1 MSETEI
7 NRKKANLGNIGVYF
21 NMKIAQLALAIG
33 GLLLF
38 LFGTTGGLTAAN
50 TEAQTVRVR
59 ELLQAGKAQAAIDT
73 LTGMRLQS
81 LEDPELYF
89 LLGKANLGIR
99 DYKNAEVAFKMA
111 LYFKHAYP
119 EANFELGLVKLQ
131 LNLPNEAV
139 YFFDQAVR
147 QRPEWEEAVRKL
159 GECYFRIG
167 RFDPALDAFNQLIK
181 KNPQDFISYY
191 FVGQIRKTQDLLDA
205 AVWNFQECLKIKP
218 DYIPA
223 LQALSQIYLNSDRP
237 DDALLLF
244 NQILKHEPDSL
255 RENQSVA
262 DLFVSRGKQRLE
274 QENLAGAAFDFQNV
288 QLIFPEDVSTRQ
300 MIREIDRRTLFDS
313 LKTQAL
319 HALTARSLEDAQ
331 LLFTKA
337 LVVAKDSAENTS
349 VTAFLDSLQTI
360 LNEQRYEGELK
371 ALSAKA
377 ENAFSAGDYEQALSL
392 YQKVI
397 LLNPSDQF
405 SQAAFR
411 ESGSLKYFVEAIR
424 EWNNENWESALKNF
438 DRVVAYYP
446 NFPQMKNKYQA
457 LQQIK
462 QLENQQLMV
471 LKALETGSYTT
482 ARDIFVK
489 IFKADAKNSK
499 LAELSFQIT
508 ALGSQQR
515 IQSYLQQAAGWF
527 GALLILAGG
536 LWYFFWR
543 QRPLNP
549 YAWKIAGLTI
559 LMVFPTLLL
568 VGAVIFSLNWQ
579 KPTEVELQVSTD
591 HASFLAEPDQK
602 YEIDFIADSVALQQ
616 ISQLRLEQIQ
626 LQSKDG
632 RIHRQLQKP
641 ETFPADTLKEPLSL
655 GFKTGPVLLT
665 NGRFA
670 CPTKI
675 VLRPGQRETGMTLV
689 PLPVQKNFTTWFR
702 GEIPVQLPFH
712 LQIPVANAFRA
723 DSLAKDNWLPTGS
736 YLGTSLSS
744 QKGLAKIEARESQ
757 FQIHFSQPA
766 SLKFHRAT
774 ITDLSFKRFF
784 PGENSVRI
792 MDGFQSA
799 DLSFFL
805 AGTGEKKMTVKQPFH
820 VFPNRFMLQK
830 VENRHGKL
838 TLRLTGVLT
847 HLELQDG
854 KTGKEIIPNYFSWFW
869 QKAAWLILTLGF
881 LWLVLILGC
890 VAFLVRVYQQRLNEM
905 YHPEVNPPAPAAQSI
920 EQLMQNIHGNW
931 AQNLNQ
937 VILPK
942 WQHKIS
948 AIEMRLNQGNHLP
961 DRDELVSLLQRSEQ
975 IFQER
980 KHESDKYS
988 SGERNE

>member
-1 MSETEI
+1 
-7 NRKKANLGNIGVYF
+7 
-21 NMKIAQLALAIG
+21 MKIAQPGLAIYM
-33 GLLLF
+33 LLLF
-38 LFGTTGGLTAAN
+38 FSGTTGNLIADR
-50 TEAQTVRVR
+50 TEAQTARVQ

-111 LYFKHAYP
+111 LYFKNIYP
-119 EANFELGLVKLQ
+119 EANYELGLVKLQ
-131 LNLPNEAV
+131 LNHPNEALF
-139 YFFDQAVR
+139 FFDQVVR
-147 QRPEWEEAVRKL
+147 QRPDWVEAIHKL
-159 GECYFRIG
+159 GECYFRIE

-191 FVGQIRKTQDLLDA
+191 FVGQIRKSQDLLDA

-223 LQALSQIYLNSDRP
+223 LQALSQIYLNSGRP
-237 DDALLLF
+237 DDALRLF
-244 NQILKHEPDSL
+244 DQILKHEPDSL

-274 QENLAGAAFDFQNV
+274 QANLAGAAFDFQNV
-288 QLIFPEDVSTRQ
+288 QLMFPEDASARQ
-300 MIREIDRRTLFDS
+300 MIHEIDRRTLFDS
-313 LKTQAL
+313 LKIQAL
-319 HALTARSLEDAQ
+319 HALEARNLEDAQ

-337 LVVAKDSAENTS
+337 LVVAKDSVENTS
-349 VTAFLDSLQTI
+349 VTVFLDSLQTI

-377 ENAFSAGDYEQALSL
+377 EKAFASGDYEQSLSL

-397 LLNPSDQF
+397 LLNPSDQL

-424 EWNNENWESALKNF
+424 EWNNEDWESALKNF

-462 QLENQQLMV
+462 QLETQQLIIR
-471 LKALETGSYTT
+471 KALETGSYTT
-482 ARDIFVK
+482 ARDLFLK

-499 LAELSFQIT
+499 LAESWFQIT

-515 IQSYLQQAAGWF
+515 IQAYFQQTVGWF
-527 GALLILAGG
+527 CVGLLLAGG

-543 QRPLNP
+543 QRPLQP
-549 YAWKIAGLTI
+549 YAWKIAGLI
-559 LMVFPTLLL
+559 IFMVFPTLLL
-568 VGAVIFSLNWQ
+568 IGALLFSFNWQ
-579 KPTEVELQVSTD
+579 KPTEVELQVSTE
-591 HASFLAEPDQK
+591 HASFLAEPDQN
-602 YEIDFIADSVALQQ
+602 YEIDFVADSVTLQQ

-626 LQSKDG
+626 LQSEDG
-632 RIHRQLQKP
+632 RVARQLIKP
-641 ETFPADTLKEPLSL
+641 LVLPGDTLQVPLSL
-655 GFKTGPVLLT
+655 GYKTGPVLLT

-675 VLRPGQRETGMTLV
+675 VLRPGQRETRMTLV
-689 PLPVQKNFTTWFR
+689 PLPVQKNFLTWFR
-702 GEIPVQLPFH
+702 GEIPVEPVFH
-712 LQIPVANAFRA
+712 LEIPAANAFHA
-723 DSLAKDNWLPTGS
+723 DSAGNENGLPTGNYS
-736 YLGTSLSS
+736 GSSLGS
-744 QKGLAKIEARESQ
+744 QKGLAKIEARESR

-766 SLKFHRAT
+766 SLKFHQAT
-774 ITDLSFKRFF
+774 VTDLSFKRFF

-799 DLSFFL
+799 ELAFFL
-805 AGTGEKKMTVKQPFH
+805 AGSGEKKMTLKQPFH

-838 TLRLTGVLT
+838 FLRLTGVLT
-847 HLELQDG
+847 NLELQDP
-854 KTGKEIIPNYFSWFW
+854 KTGGKEIIPNYFDWYW
-869 QKAAWLILTLGF
+869 QKAAWLILTIGF
-881 LWLVLILGC
+881 LWLVNILGC
-890 VAFLVRVYQQRLNEM
+890 VALLVRVFQQRLNEM
-905 YHPEVNPPAPAAQSI
+905 YHTEVNPPTPAAQSI
-920 EQLMQNIHGNW
+920 EQLVHNIHGNW

-948 AIEMRLNQGNHLP
+948 ALEMRLNQGNHLP
-961 DRDELVSLLQRSEQ
+961 DRDDLVRLLQRSEL

-980 KHESDKYS
+980 KNESDKYS
-988 SGERNE
+988 LGESNE